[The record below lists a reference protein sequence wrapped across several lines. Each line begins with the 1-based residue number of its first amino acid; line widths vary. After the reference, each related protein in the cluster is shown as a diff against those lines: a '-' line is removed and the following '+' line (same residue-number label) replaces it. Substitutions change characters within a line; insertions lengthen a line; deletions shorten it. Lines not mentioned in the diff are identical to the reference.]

1 MNLAGAHAITIGMHS
16 GSQRLSE
23 RISPWVATFFGVGL
37 APKAPGTFGSL
48 AALPV
53 FLLIRRLS
61 LKGYLS
67 VIAGLSLA
75 GLMAA
80 HSVEKRWGEDPSQ
93 VVIDE
98 VVGMLLTLIS
108 RPKGL
113 IPILAAFLIFRALDI
128 LKPPPVGT
136 LDRTVKGGVG
146 IMADDM
152 AAGLIGA
159 LILTI
164 VRPQAERLW
173 MRRS

>member
-1 MNLAGAHAITIGMHS
+1 MQIDS
-16 GSQRLSE
+16 KSLSD
-23 RISPWVATFFGVGL
+23 RIAPLVATFFGAGL

-53 FLLIRRLS
+53 FLLIRRLP
-61 LKGYLS
+61 LKGYLA
-67 VIAGLSLA
+67 VIAALFLA
-75 GLMAA
+75 GLKAA
-80 HSVEKRWGEDPSQ
+80 HDAERLWGKDPSR

-136 LDRTVKGGVG
+136 LDRALGGGLG

-159 LILTI
+159 LLLAIL
-164 VRPQAERLW
+164 EREADKRW

>member
-1 MNLAGAHAITIGMHS
+1 MQS
-16 GSQRLSE
+16 GSKRFPESLS
-23 RISPWVATFFGVGL
+23 PLVATFFGIGL

-61 LKGYLS
+61 LRGYLA
-67 VIAGLSLA
+67 VIAVLALA
-75 GLMAA
+75 GMKAA
-80 HSVEKRWGEDPSQ
+80 HSVEKQWGKDPSR

-98 VVGMLLTLIS
+98 VVGMLLTLVS
-108 RPKGL
+108 RPQGL
-113 IPILAAFLIFRALDI
+113 VPIMAGFLIFRALDI

-136 LDRTVKGGVG
+136 LDRRVSGGLG

-159 LILTI
+159 LILKLL
-164 VRPQAERLW
+164 RQPAEKLW